1 MSNIRAEQFSNSDEL
16 KGMVKAFLY
25 DKVDSKRC
33 LNIPSVYFHING
45 NYYTTIQFC
54 YEQTDKLSKMAEH
67 INGNYY
73 ATIQFC
79 YEQTDK
85 LSKMAEIEIAIK
97 KSDTCYEIKEK
108 VNEAIREIEEA
119 EYNDLTHKDY

>member
-54 YEQTDKLSKMAEH
+54 YEQTDKLSKMAE
-67 INGNYY
+67 
-73 ATIQFC
+73 
-79 YEQTDK
+79 
-85 LSKMAEIEIAIK
+85 IEIAIK